1 MDVPNHHSP
10 QVPGVFPK
18 VAANFANPC
27 PQEEEGGRFQK
38 FNSFG
43 QHFAFTSGNPIPWQE
58 SIGYI
63 APQIHPPKK
72 NIIDNSKLVQKHTQA
87 IILKNI

>member
-18 VAANFANPC
+18 SLQILQIPVLKRRKVEDSKNSIPLGNTLPL
-27 PQEEEGGRFQK
+27 PQETQ
-38 FNSFG
+38 SL
-43 QHFAFTSGNPIPWQE
+43 WQE